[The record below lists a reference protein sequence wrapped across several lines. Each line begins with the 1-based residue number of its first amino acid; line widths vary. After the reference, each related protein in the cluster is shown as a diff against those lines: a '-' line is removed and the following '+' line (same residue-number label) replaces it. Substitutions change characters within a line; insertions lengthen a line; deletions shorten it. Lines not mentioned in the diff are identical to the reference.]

1 MLEKGTYYIGIA
13 VTDKKAVSADYTVKV
28 DKSTVFFTKGN
39 NNDDTASTKLAATKL
54 AKGYTVSDWVGFGD
68 AKDFKRVTLTSAAKV
83 VFTVKSGDAV
93 KFTVNQIVNGK
104 VKALQTVTVKAGQT
118 LNTKELL
125 LEKGDYYLGME
136 STNADYSISLKSDS
150 RFFPAATDNNTW
162 KNATP
167 ISGDTLSGW
176 VGFGDKAD
184 FWKLQSPDAGKLKL
198 DFDEKTLDAA
208 KHNEIKITCLDDKGK
223 SVSLVWNGDTMQ
235 SKRRSLPPSAT
246 SASLARTKINST
258 QSTRSQKASWHKSGK
273 IPARWLA
280 PPGFFYIPTTR
291 FCSSQSAGMLVN
303 IRLLALTGRSPVN
316 ALWTISGE
324 RYSRRSL
331 AKSCFAVIFCFVRR
345 CNKSVT
351 RIGSLANG

>member
-83 VFTVKSGDAV
+83 VCTVKSGDAA

-136 STNADYSISLKSDS
+136 STNAKKGGNADYSISLKSDS

-167 ISGDTLSGW
+167 LSGDTLSGW

-184 FWKLQSPDAGKLKL
+184 FWQLQLSGVGKLTL
-198 DFDEKTLDAA
+198 DFDEDTFAA
-208 KHNEIKITCLDDKGK
+208 IKRNEVKITCLDDNGK
-223 SVSLVWNGDTMQ
+223 SVSLVWSGDMMQ
-235 SKRRSLPPSAT
+235 SKKEI
-246 SASLARTKINST
+246 ASSVCYVGITCANEKKFDTKYKITKGFLA
-258 QSTRSQKASWHKSGK
+258 
-273 IPARWLA
+273 
-280 PPGFFYIPTTR
+280 
-291 FCSSQSAGMLVN
+291 
-303 IRLLALTGRSPVN
+303 
-316 ALWTISGE
+316 
-324 RYSRRSL
+324 
-331 AKSCFAVIFCFVRR
+331 
-345 CNKSVT
+345 
-351 RIGSLANG
+351 